1 MFKPRLSIRGQIA
14 LNFAGVLPLL
24 AFVTLV
30 VFTKIHKTMLLLR
43 DVQAGEIVPDEEALD
58 ALASAAMESFARR
71 EQYEVVEV
79 LEDYDGFVQNDAVLT
94 AIHNSSADDV
104 TRDTIILRMARNAAN
119 AGWFDKSADRYREYL
134 DVHPSRVIA
143 RAELAGLL
151 LTARRRDESI
161 DEYQALIERQPARSE
176 WLLRL
181 ADAALTGTR
190 AAGSTGSAGPEHL
203 PEPHYLQQAHAVL
216 QQALELDDNCIIR
229 RRLATVQSWVG
240 ADEQVLATLRP
251 CHPVELAD
259 AEVARA
265 FAQALARTSNRDPI
279 DTQNIMNLA
288 DAVIAAPAADA
299 NLTAALARALREL
312 GRFDR
317 SACLF
322 EQAVELRPHNRAVR
336 FELANLLHDIE
347 RFEQAEEHY
356 VILLAQIREGELK

>member
-1 MFKPRLSIRGQIA
+1 MFKPRLTIRAQIA
-14 LNFAGVLPLL
+14 LKFAGVLPVL
-24 AFVTLV
+24 ALATLV

-43 DVQAGEIVPDEEALD
+43 DVQAGEIVPDENALD
-58 ALASAAMESFARR
+58 ELASAAMESFARR

-79 LEDYDGFVQNDAVLT
+79 LESNDGFVQNEAVLT

-104 TRDTIILRMARNAAN
+104 ARDTIILCLARNAAN
-119 AGWFDKSADRYREYL
+119 AGWFNKSADRYREYL
-134 DVHPSRVIA
+134 DIHPSHITA

-161 DEYQALIERQPARSE
+161 DEYRALIERQPARSE

-181 ADAALTGTR
+181 ADAAL
-190 AAGSTGSAGPEHL
+190 AGQRPEHV
-203 PEPHYLQQAHAVL
+203 PEPHYLQQAHTVL
-216 QQALELDDNCIIR
+216 QQALELDDNCIIW

-240 ADEQVLATLRP
+240 ADEEVLVTLRP

-279 DTQNIMNLA
+279 DEQNIMNLA

-322 EQAVELRPHNRAVR
+322 EQAVQLRPHNRAAR